1 MATTE
6 QKLVNQF
13 MKAPRQENSRSSSC
27 IQGFSRN
34 HHVSASWNQ
43 PIPFNCMRQE
53 TVQLS
58 KARELMEET
67 FTGVAKYKQ
76 EQRK

>member
-1 MATTE
+1 
-6 QKLVNQF
+6 
-13 MKAPRQENSRSSSC
+13 
-27 IQGFSRN
+27 
-34 HHVSASWNQ
+34 
-43 PIPFNCMRQE
+43 MRQE